1 MMIMFQANQKVII
14 IGEREG
20 VPAPTI
26 QDCIIDGKCQ
36 VLYAVTECAVGSVA
50 GSLDEMTLQKVAA
63 AAGQDLL
70 VILGSTNGDMA
81 VQAFGEIMK
90 AGQTKNIYHV
100 CEQPI
105 KELLEM
111 DKYEEEIGMMEMIL
125 DVADITEQLEHM
137 RSEN

>member
-1 MMIMFQANQKVII
+1 MFQENQKVII

-26 QDCIIDGKCQ
+26 QNCIIDGKCQ

-50 GSLDEMTLQKVAA
+50 GSLDDMTLQKIAEVAA
-63 AAGQDLL
+63 PDLL
-70 VILGSTNGDMA
+70 VIMGSANSDMA
-81 VQAFGEIMK
+81 AQAFGEIME
-90 AGQTKNIYHV
+90 AAQTKNIYHV

-125 DVADITEQLEHM
+125 DISEITEQLEM
-137 RSEN
+137 LRAAD